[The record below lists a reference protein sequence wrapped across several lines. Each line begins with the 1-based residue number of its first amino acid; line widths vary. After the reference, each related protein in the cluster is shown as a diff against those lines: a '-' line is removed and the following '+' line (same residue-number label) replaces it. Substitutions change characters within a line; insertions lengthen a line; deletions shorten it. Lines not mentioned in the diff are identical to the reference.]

1 MANNP
6 GTDVAGADRQVAVA
20 GVVGV
25 VKPIGPS
32 VRALCTIGAL
42 LVGFLALGAAG
53 GAFGATMDA
62 FDHRGANRAT
72 LIGVGLAL
80 AFVAA
85 GQLWL
90 ACRLWLYGVPRSRRP
105 EPHGF

>member
-6 GTDVAGADRQVAVA
+6 GTDVAGADRQVEVGEVA
-20 GVVGV
+20 GV

-32 VRALCTIGAL
+32 IRALCTIGAL

-80 AFVAA
+80 ALVAA
-85 GQLWL
+85 GLSWL
-90 ACRLWLYGVPRSRRP
+90 AWRLGLYGAPGFKRP
-105 EPHGF
+105 EPHG